1 MPSAIPF
8 WKRPL
13 DVALVLLSVPLF
25 LPVALAITLG
35 ILIVSPGPVFY
46 TQERVGYRGR
56 RFKCWKFRRMKVAR
70 NSSHDAV
77 HQSHSTDLMRKEE
90 PWMKLDK
97 HDPRVIPLG
106 RLLRATGLDELP
118 QLYNILRGDM
128 SVVGPRPCTP
138 YEFDQHLPWQKERFA
153 CLPGLTGLWQVSG
166 KNHTTFVEMVCLDI
180 QYANQP
186 SMVQDLKIIFRTIP
200 TLLEQICGVV
210 QKPLRKKRQ
219 QKTHGPDFIPNGH
232 ANYGPGLNGHAVNGH
247 ANGNGAVKGDGN
259 GAVALQPEPE
269 HGQEVIRSNK

>member
-1 MPSAIPF
+1 MPAAVPF

-25 LPVALAITLG
+25 LPLALAITLG
-35 ILIVSPGPVFY
+35 ILVVSPGPIFY
-46 TQERVGYRGR
+46 TQERIGHRGR
-56 RFKCWKFRRMKVAR
+56 RFKCWKFRSMKVDSGK
-70 NSSHDAV
+70 NDAV
-77 HQSHSTDLMRKEE
+77 HQSHTTELMRKGE

-138 YEFDQHLPWQKERFA
+138 YEFDQYLPWQKERLA

-180 QYANQP
+180 QYARQP
-186 SMVQDLKIIFRTIP
+186 SLVRDLKIIFQTIP
-200 TLLEQICGVV
+200 TLLEQVSGVI
-210 QKPLRKKRQ
+210 QKPIGKRKQ
-219 QKTHGPDFIPNGH
+219 QQQRHDAGFS
-232 ANYGPGLNGHAVNGH
+232 
-247 ANGNGAVKGDGN
+247 ANGEATRI
-259 GAVALQPEPE
+259 AALQTD
-269 HGQEVIRSNK
+269 HEVIRK